1 MTSPSNAFHLRPV
14 SEKRHSSASN
24 SPTASSDSSS
34 PAAEKGNAVTFREN
48 NNPVV
53 LRDLDLDNTLRGKFP
68 NLPAP
73 PTGHD
78 LMAMFP
84 PPAPSL
90 ASMPPNRRTEATS
103 GYFQLQERAYFAQ
116 AGKEIIRVRVDVD
129 MRDMAMDVD
138 ERHNTDKRRSRG
150 LDVDMDMAARRRDEE
165 VRLPGPSIPLQS
177 QVSPHLATMRS
188 PRDHREDIEHASPR
202 DIHSKHSAPTHRRM
216 SIDSPLSHSPPNS
229 RYAFSPENEH
239 DHRDLRLA
247 PPEYMN
253 PNSVYPQPDE
263 SDEAWRRPMPYAER
277 RRAGKHTR
285 RVVVKN

>member
-1 MTSPSNAFHLRPV
+1 MSSPSNAFHLRPV
-14 SEKRHSSASN
+14 SDNRHSSSN
-24 SPTASSDSSS
+24 SPTASSESSS
-34 PAAEKGNAVTFREN
+34 PAAEKGNNMSFQEGNA
-48 NNPVV
+48 VV

-84 PPAPSL
+84 PAPPSV

-103 GYFQLQERAYFAQ
+103 GYFHLQERAYFAQ

-129 MRDMAMDVD
+129 MRDLPADVE
-138 ERHNTDKRRSRG
+138 ERHNADKRRSRG
-150 LDVDMDMAARRRDEE
+150 LDIDMDGRRRDDEM
-165 VRLPGPSIPLQS
+165 RLSGPSMPLQP
-177 QVSPHLATMRS
+177 QVSPHLTTMRS
-188 PRDHREDIEHASPR
+188 PRDHREDIEQHASPR
-202 DIHSKHSAPTHRRM
+202 DIHSKHPAPTHRRM
-216 SIDSPLSHSPPNS
+216 SIDSPVAHSPPKP
-229 RYAFSPENEH
+229 RYPYSPEGEH
-239 DHRDLRLA
+239 DTRELRLA

-253 PNSVYPQPDE
+253 SAGTAYPQPDD
-263 SDEAWRRPMPYAER
+263 SDEAWRRPTPYAER

>member
-24 SPTASSDSSS
+24 SPTTSSDSSS
-34 PAAEKGNAVTFREN
+34 PAAEKGNNMAFRERN
-48 NNPVV
+48 NAVV
-53 LRDLDLDNTLRGKFP
+53 LRDLDLDNSLRGKFP

-84 PPAPSL
+84 PPPPSV

-103 GYFQLQERAYFAQ
+103 GYFHLQERAYFAQ

-129 MRDMAMDVD
+129 VRDMPADAE

-150 LDVDMDMAARRRDEE
+150 MEIDMDMGSRRRDEE
-165 VRLPGPSIPLQS
+165 LRLPGPSVPLQP

-188 PRDHREDIEHASPR
+188 PRDHREELEHTSPR
-202 DIHSKHSAPTHRRM
+202 DMHSKHSAPTLRRM
-216 SIDSPLSHSPPNS
+216 SIDTPPSHSPPKS
-229 RYAFSPENEH
+229 RYAFSPEGEH
-239 DHRDLRLA
+239 DHRELRLA
-247 PPEYMN
+247 PPEYIN
-253 PNSVYPQPDE
+253 PTSAYPQPDE